1 MNTKTFLA
9 TAALVV
15 VASLGLV
22 GCTGG
27 GGGQV
32 DDTAGASASTTQA
45 PTPQPVNLDG
55 TWKQTNAKSD
65 TNYQQATISDGVISI
80 DWVADSGDSTSIYW
94 VGSVT
99 LPSDASTTFTWE
111 STRDKAK
118 TENALLASRD
128 DTKTFTYA
136 DGEISYKVT
145 ALGTTT
151 TVRLGR
157 Q

>member
-1 MNTKTFLA
+1 MRTRAFLI
-9 TAALVV
+9 TGALVL
-15 VASLGLV
+15 AATIGLA
-22 GCTGG
+22 GCSGSTA
-27 GGGQV
+27 
-32 DDTAGASASTTQA
+32 TPAGASTPSSTKTQA
-45 PTPQPVNLDG
+45 PAPQPVNLDG
-55 TWKQTNAKSD
+55 TWKQTNAKSA
-65 TNYQQATISDGVISI
+65 TNYQQATIAGGVISI
-80 DWVADSGDSTSIYW
+80 DWVADGGDTTSVYW

-99 LPSDASTTFTWE
+99 LPSDAKQTFTWD
-111 STRDKAK
+111 SARDKAK
-118 TENALLASRD
+118 TDNALLASRD